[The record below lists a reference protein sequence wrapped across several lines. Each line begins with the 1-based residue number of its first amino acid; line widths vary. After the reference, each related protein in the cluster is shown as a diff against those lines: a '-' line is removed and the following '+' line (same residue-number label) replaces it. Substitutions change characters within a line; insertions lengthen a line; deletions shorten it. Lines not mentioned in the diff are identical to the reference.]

1 MWLARALKNNLKGK
15 ASGFNL
21 LLTSHE
27 DEDVPFRMAQV
38 DGNGLLHSSLHIVLL
53 GGLAEQG
60 LHWEGA
66 AWDLEDWHAAKEVG
80 ELAGVQSCRGDDQ
93 PEVPSLSHHLM
104 HKPEVD
110 EATYLVV
117 HISQAAC
124 PNANVNADGLMPQ
137 TCSKE
142 THLFQDPKQHI
153 GVQRPFMGFIHD
165 DSAVPIQVPLPQ
177 GLPQQH
183 TISHVLDDGL
193 GASDVLKPNGIP
205 YFFPDE
211 AAELQS
217 NATGSAESGGVV
229 QVTELITDMH
239 HLNRGPGL
247 PTSRMRTTPE
257 LIGTLALCQ
266 RHVAAV
272 PPLHLLLHLRL
283 LLGKDSLI
291 AQEGVVGL
299 IHLGSPFFLI
309 VPFPV

>member
-124 PNANVNADGLMPQ
+124 PNANVNADGTIMKFILNSVYRLHVSGV
-137 TCSKE
+137 CSTE
-142 THLFQDPKQHI
+142 TLKFVYKQI
-153 GVQRPFMGFIHD
+153 
-165 DSAVPIQVPLPQ
+165 
-177 GLPQQH
+177 
-183 TISHVLDDGL
+183 
-193 GASDVLKPNGIP
+193 
-205 YFFPDE
+205 
-211 AAELQS
+211 
-217 NATGSAESGGVV
+217 
-229 QVTELITDMH
+229 
-239 HLNRGPGL
+239 
-247 PTSRMRTTPE
+247 
-257 LIGTLALCQ
+257 
-266 RHVAAV
+266 
-272 PPLHLLLHLRL
+272 
-283 LLGKDSLI
+283 KDSH
-291 AQEGVVGL
+291 QSG
-299 IHLGSPFFLI
+299 
-309 VPFPV
+309 